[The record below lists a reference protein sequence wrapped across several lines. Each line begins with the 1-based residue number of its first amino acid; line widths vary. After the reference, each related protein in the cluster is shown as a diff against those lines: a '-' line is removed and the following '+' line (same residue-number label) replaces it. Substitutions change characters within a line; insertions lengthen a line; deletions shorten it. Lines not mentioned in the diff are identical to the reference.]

1 MSYNPEPVIQS
12 VLFKYDHGY
21 KISQTYQ
28 NKFLLLILFY
38 ICDLYSPTFLRIIL
52 NTLFIRQLKQFRSI
66 FAEQQTI
73 VYMLSFVV
81 GLASAVAA
89 VVMKNAIHY
98 THVLFTEGVTSG
110 AGGILSLAYPLFG
123 IFLTVL
129 IVKYVVR
136 DNISHGV
143 SRVLFAISRHKS
155 YIRNHNSW
163 SSILTSSL
171 TIGFGGSVGAEAPI
185 VLTGASIG
193 SNIAKYFKLNY
204 KYVTLL
210 LGCGAAG
217 AISGIFKA
225 PIGGILFTLEVL
237 MLDLTMSS
245 IVPLLISSVT
255 AATVA
260 FFFMG
265 DNVLLSFQVKQHFV
279 LGELPYYLVLGVFC
293 GLAGLYFTRATIGI
307 ENLYRKLS
315 NRYVRLIIGG
325 TVVGLLIFALPAL
338 YGEGYDVVKELL
350 MADAGRLPALE
361 MFDRPVTA
369 FWPFAIMMAAL
380 VLMKVVATAS
390 TNGAGGVGGIVAPV
404 LFTGGVAGY
413 FFCLMINQLF
423 GISLVESSFTLVAM
437 AGLFAA
443 VLHAPLTAIFLIAE
457 ITEGYGL
464 LIPLIVT
471 STIGY
476 ITARSFQKHSIYNEQ
491 LAASGELITHDKDKA
506 VMTLLDWTSEVEKD
520 LQTVSPD
527 GNLGDLVK
535 QIARSKRN
543 IFPVVDEYNILEGVV
558 LLDDVR
564 DKMFDPDLYDKVSI
578 RDLMIIPPSYIDLR
592 ERGDAVLE
600 AFERTGAWNLP
611 VLDRGQYVGFISKSR
626 IFSAYR
632 ELLKQFSEE

>member
-1 MSYNPEPVIQS
+1 MPA
-12 VLFKYDHGY
+12 
-21 KISQTYQ
+21 
-28 NKFLLLILFY
+28 
-38 ICDLYSPTFLRIIL
+38 L
-52 NTLFIRQLKQFRSI
+52 NTLFSKQIRYIKTL
-66 FAEQQTI
+66 FADQQTLI
-73 VYMLSFVV
+73 YLLSFVV
-81 GLASAVAA
+81 GLASAIAA
-89 VVMKNAIHY
+89 VAMKNAIHY
-98 THVLFTEGVTSG
+98 THLLFTQGVMRG
-110 AGGILSLAYPLFG
+110 AGGVLSIAYPLFG

-129 IVKYVVR
+129 ILKYLVR

-143 SRVLFAISRHKS
+143 SRVLYAISRRKS

-163 SSILTSSL
+163 SSILASSM

-193 SNIAKYFKLNY
+193 SNIGRYFNLNY

-260 FFFMG
+260 YFFMG
-265 DNVLLSFQVKQHFV
+265 DNVLLSFQVKESF
-279 LGELPYYLVLGVFC
+279 LLSELPWYLILGLFC
-293 GLAGLYFTRATIGI
+293 GFAGLYFTKVTIAI
-307 ENLYRKLS
+307 EKLYRKI
-315 NRYVRLIIGG
+315 NNAWVRMLTGGIILGA
-325 TVVGLLIFALPAL
+325 LIFFMPAL
-338 YGEGYDVVKELL
+338 YGEGYDAVMQLLAADGGTLPGHGLFGIEASRFWAFSVL
-350 MADAGRLPALE
+350 MALL
-361 MFDRPVTA
+361 
-369 FWPFAIMMAAL
+369 L
-380 VLMKVVATAS
+380 LLKVVATAS
-390 TNGAGGVGGIVAPV
+390 TNGAGGVGGVVAPV
-404 LFTGGVAGY
+404 LFTGAVAGY
-413 FFCLMINQLF
+413 FFSSLTNHLF
-423 GISLVESSFTLVAM
+423 GLSLVESSFTLTAM

-464 LIPLIVT
+464 LIPLIIT
-471 STIGY
+471 STIAFV
-476 ITARSFQKHSIYNEQ
+476 TARSFQKHSIYNEQ

-506 VMTLLDWTSEVEKD
+506 VMVLLDWTKEVEKD
-520 LQTVSPD
+520 LLTVNPE

-535 QIARSKRN
+535 QISRSKRN
-543 IFPVVDEYNILEGVV
+543 IFPVVDDYDILEGVV

-564 DKMFDPDLYDKVSI
+564 DKMFNPELYDKITV
-578 RDLMIIPPSYIDLR
+578 RDLMTIPPSYIDLR
-592 ERGDAVLE
+592 ERGDAVLQ

-611 VLDRGQYVGFISKSR
+611 VLDQGRYVGFISKSR

-632 ELLKQFSEE
+632 ELLRQFSEE

>member
-1 MSYNPEPVIQS
+1 MN
-12 VLFKYDHGY
+12 
-21 KISQTYQ
+21 T
-28 NKFLLLILFY
+28 LLI
-38 ICDLYSPTFLRIIL
+38 RK
-52 NTLFIRQLKQFRSI
+52 IRQLKSF
-66 FAEQQTI
+66 FKDQQTL
-73 VYMLSFVV
+73 VYLLSFVV
-81 GLASAVAA
+81 GLVSAVAA
-89 VVMKNAIHY
+89 VVMKNTIHF
-98 THVLFTEGVTSG
+98 THVLFTQSVVKGV
-110 AGGILSLAYPLFG
+110 GGVLSIVYPLLG
-123 IFLTVL
+123 IALTVL
-129 IVKYVVR
+129 VVKYLVR
-136 DNISHGV
+136 DSISHGV
-143 SRVLFAISRHKS
+143 SRVLFAISRRKS
-155 YIRNHNSW
+155 YIKRHNNW
-163 SSILTSSL
+163 SSILASSL

-193 SNIAKYFKLNY
+193 STIGRYFNLNY

-265 DNVLLSFQVKQHFV
+265 SNVLFSFQVQQGFF
-279 LGELPYYLVLGVFC
+279 LSELPFYFILGILC
-293 GLAGLYFTRATIGI
+293 GLVGLYFTKVTVAI
-307 ENLYRKLS
+307 EKLYKRIK
-315 NRYVRLIIGG
+315 NQWVRMLVGGLILGG
-325 TVVGLLIFALPAL
+325 LIYFLPAL
-338 YGEGYDVVKELL
+338 YGEGYETVMILLNSEEGVV
-350 MADAGRLPALE
+350 AGTSVFGQVASR
-361 MFDRPVTA
+361 
-369 FWPFAIMMAAL
+369 FWVFAILLAAL
-380 VLMKVVATAS
+380 IFLKVVATAS
-390 TNGAGGVGGIVAPV
+390 TNGAGGVGGIVAPT

-413 FFCLMINQLF
+413 LFCTLLNHLF
-423 GISLVESSFTLVAM
+423 GLSLVESSFTLTAM

-471 STIGY
+471 STIAF
-476 ITARSFQKHSIYNEQ
+476 ITARSFQKHSIYTEQ

-506 VMTLLDWTSEVEKD
+506 AMTLLDWTREVEKD
-520 LQTVSPD
+520 LLTVSPD

-535 QIARSKRN
+535 QISRSNRN
-543 IFPVVDEYNILEGVV
+543 IFPVVDEFDILEGVV

-564 DKMFDPDLYDKVSI
+564 DRMFNTELYDKITV
-578 RDLMIIPPSYIDLR
+578 RDLMTIPPTYIDLS

-611 VLDRGQYVGFISKSR
+611 VLDKGQYVGFISKSR

-632 ELLKQFSEE
+632 ELLRQFSEE